1 MEITRD
7 NELDVAYVRLRNGK
21 VKQTVEMRPGVLM
34 DLDDEGEVLGIEI
47 LSVSKLAPKLAATTK
62 RKKRA

>member
-34 DLDDEGEVLGIEI
+34 DLADEGEVLGIEI
-47 LSVSKLAPKLAATTK
+47 LSVSKLAPKLATTTK